1 VILRHPPGSQLAS
14 PDQAY
19 GTFDSLWPDEAH
31 LELQSRWVSARP
43 LPETATLNVRAA
55 VEWLIAIILGVEIAE
70 GVKFH

>member
-1 VILRHPPGSQLAS
+1 
-14 PDQAY
+14 
-19 GTFDSLWPDEAH
+19 